1 MHITNLTAGYGKKII
16 INKFSLE
23 VNTGDRIIIAGPN
36 GCGKTTLLKCILGIV
51 KPVSGTISLEKD
63 ETIAYC
69 KQDFPNSSFP
79 ITVNEV
85 VEMGIKGHKNK
96 ELIESA
102 LKKTGVYELRDRLFY
117 SLSNG
122 ERQKVSLAR
131 CYCQN
136 AKLLLLDE
144 PSSFLDKKSK
154 AIFIEQMKALE
165 KEPFAIIAVT
175 HDDEIIKNL
184 NWKTVRGDEWNV

>member
-1 MHITNLTAGYGKKII
+1 MHIANLTAGYGKKTII
-16 INKFSLE
+16 KNFSLE
-23 VNTGDRIIIAGPN
+23 VNAGDRIIIAGPN

-96 ELIESA
+96 ELIEST
-102 LKKTGVYELRDRLFY
+102 LKK
-117 SLSNG
+117 
-122 ERQKVSLAR
+122 
-131 CYCQN
+131 
-136 AKLLLLDE
+136 
-144 PSSFLDKKSK
+144 
-154 AIFIEQMKALE
+154 
-165 KEPFAIIAVT
+165 
-175 HDDEIIKNL
+175 
-184 NWKTVRGDEWNV
+184 NWGL